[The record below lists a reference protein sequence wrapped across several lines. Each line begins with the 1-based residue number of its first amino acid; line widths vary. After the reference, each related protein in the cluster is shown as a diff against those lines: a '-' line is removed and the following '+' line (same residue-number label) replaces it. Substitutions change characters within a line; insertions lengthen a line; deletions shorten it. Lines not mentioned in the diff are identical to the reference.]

1 MLSQLQSTQELL
13 RDDLA
18 SSFDKVTS
26 GMNSLSKRVSQN
38 DQKLKILQESHGE
51 SVRYLREYRDN
62 FRHIINE

>member
-13 RDDLA
+13 RDDLTN
-18 SSFDKVTS
+18 SFDKVTS
-26 GMNSLSKRVSQN
+26 GMNSLSKRVSLN

-51 SVRYLREYRDN
+51 SVRYLREYREN